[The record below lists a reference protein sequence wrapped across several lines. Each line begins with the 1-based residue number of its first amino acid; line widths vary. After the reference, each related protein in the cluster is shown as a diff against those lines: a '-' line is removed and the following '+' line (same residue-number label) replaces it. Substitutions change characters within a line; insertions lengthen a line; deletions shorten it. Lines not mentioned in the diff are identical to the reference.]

1 MNITKR
7 LYTYPVLSEERDD
20 YVDSIF
26 DAEVQYKMNGVNN
39 LQFDFD
45 IEMDNKDLQRMIL
58 AGDAEYVIHIECA
71 NTSFRT
77 AIHDISNHVSKEIP
91 IGRINGRIEIIV
103 LIATKK
109 DVSHF
114 VNSKWDDD
122 YQGLSFELS
131 KGSILAYKN
140 IPVIDIVK
148 NYEEFNSASSI
159 FKVYKRL
166 TSEPKPMEIDL
177 STAQIGIGVGLQ
189 EYEIYSRFCDKE
201 ELQPILNS
209 MMIFPALVYVFEE
222 LKQENG
228 IDNYSGRNWYVSLSK
243 AYEKRGIDLADE
255 LLNSDKTSVQLAQEA
270 MELPL
275 NAALRKFAD
284 LFEMVRKRM
293 ISK

>member
-45 IEMDNKDLQRMIL
+45 IEMNNKDLQSMIL

-77 AIHDISNHVSKEIP
+77 AIHDILNHISKEIP
-91 IGRINGRIEIIV
+91 VERINGRIEIIV
-103 LIATKK
+103 LIVTKK

-114 VNSKWDDD
+114 VNSNWDDD
-122 YQGLSFELS
+122 YRGLSFELS

-140 IPVIDIVK
+140 IPTIDIVK

-177 STAQIGIGVGLQ
+177 TTAQIGIGVGLQ

-243 AYEKRGIDLADE
+243 AYEKRGVNLEDE

-275 NAALRKFAD
+275 NAALRKFVD
-284 LFEMVRKRM
+284 LFENGEEEED
-293 ISK
+293 I

>member
-159 FKVYKRL
+159 FKVYKQL

-284 LFEMVRKRM
+284 LFENGEEEDD
-293 ISK
+293 I

>member
-20 YVDSIF
+20 YVNSIF

-45 IEMDNKDLQRMIL
+45 IEMDNKELKSMIL
-58 AGDAEYVIHIECA
+58 EGSAEYVIHIECA

-91 IGRINGRIEIIV
+91 VGRINGRIEIIV
-103 LIATKK
+103 LIVAKK
-109 DVSHF
+109 DISHF
-114 VNSKWDDD
+114 VNSNWDED
-122 YQGLSFELS
+122 YLGLSFELS

-140 IPVIDIVK
+140 IPAIDIIK

-166 TSEPKPMEIDL
+166 TTEPKPMEVDL
-177 STAQIGIGVGLQ
+177 STAQIGIGLGVQ
-189 EYEIYSRFCDKE
+189 EYEIYSRFCYKE
-201 ELQPILNS
+201 ELQTILNA
-209 MMIFPALVYVFEE
+209 MIVFPALVYVFEE

-228 IDNYSGRNWYVSLSK
+228 IDNYAGRNWYISLSK
-243 AYEKRGIDLADE
+243 AYEKRGVNLEDE

-275 NAALRKFAD
+275 NAALRKFVD
-284 LFEMVRKRM
+284 LFENGEEEEDT
-293 ISK
+293 

>member
-1 MNITKR
+1 
-7 LYTYPVLSEERDD
+7 
-20 YVDSIF
+20 
-26 DAEVQYKMNGVNN
+26 
-39 LQFDFD
+39 
-45 IEMDNKDLQRMIL
+45 MIL

-284 LFEMVRKRM
+284 LFENGEEEDD
-293 ISK
+293 I

>member
-20 YVDSIF
+20 YIDSIF

-39 LQFDFD
+39 LLFDFD
-45 IEMDNKDLQRMIL
+45 IEMDNKDLQSMIL
-58 AGDAEYVIHIECA
+58 AGEAEYVIHIECA

-77 AIHDISNHVSKEIP
+77 AIHDISNHVRKEIP
-91 IGRINGRIEIIV
+91 VGRINGRIEIIV
-103 LIATKK
+103 LMVTKK
-109 DVSHF
+109 DIHHF
-114 VNSKWDDD
+114 VNSNWDDD
-122 YQGLSFELS
+122 YEGLSFELS

-148 NYEEFNSASSI
+148 NYEELNSASSI

-166 TSEPKPMEIDL
+166 ITAMPMEVDL
-177 STAQIGIGVGLQ
+177 SPAQIGIGLGLQ

-201 ELQPILNS
+201 EFQPILNS
-209 MMIFPALVYVFEE
+209 MMVFPALVYVFEE
-222 LKQENG
+222 LKQDNG
-228 IDNYSGRNWYVSLSK
+228 IDNYAGRNWYISLSK
-243 AYEKRGIDLADE
+243 AYEKRGVDLE
-255 LLNSDKTSVQLAQEA
+255 NEILNSDKTSVQLAQEA

-284 LFEMVRKRM
+284 LFEN
-293 ISK
+293 SEEEEDT

>member
-45 IEMDNKDLQRMIL
+45 IEMNNKDLQSMIL

-77 AIHDISNHVSKEIP
+77 AIHDILNHVSKEIP
-91 IGRINGRIEIIV
+91 VERINGRIEIIV
-103 LIATKK
+103 LIVTKK

-114 VNSKWDDD
+114 VNSNWDDD
-122 YQGLSFELS
+122 YRGLSFELS

-140 IPVIDIVK
+140 IPTIDIVK
-148 NYEEFNSASSI
+148 KYEEFNSASSI

-177 STAQIGIGVGLQ
+177 TTAQIGIGVGLQ

-243 AYEKRGIDLADE
+243 AYEKRGVNLEDE

-275 NAALRKFAD
+275 NAALRKFVD
-284 LFEMVRKRM
+284 LFENGEEEED
-293 ISK
+293 I

>member
-20 YVDSIF
+20 YIDSIF

-39 LQFDFD
+39 LLFNFD
-45 IEMDNKDLQRMIL
+45 IEMDNKDLQSMIL
-58 AGDAEYVIHIECA
+58 EGEAEYVIHIECA

-103 LIATKK
+103 LMVTKK
-109 DVSHF
+109 DVHHF
-114 VNSKWDDD
+114 RNSNWDDD
-122 YQGLSFELS
+122 YEGISFELS

-140 IPVIDIVK
+140 IPAIDIVK
-148 NYEEFNSASSI
+148 NYEELNSASSI

-166 TSEPKPMEIDL
+166 TNESKPMEVDL
-177 STAQIGIGVGLQ
+177 SPAQIGIGLGLQ

-201 ELQPILNS
+201 EFQPILNS
-209 MMIFPALVYVFEE
+209 MIVFPALVYVFEE
-222 LKQENG
+222 LKQDNG
-228 IDNYSGRNWYVSLSK
+228 IDNYSGRNWYISLAR
-243 AYEKRGIDLADE
+243 AYEKRGVGLENE
-255 LLNSDKTSVQLAQEA
+255 LLNTDKTSIQLAQEA

-275 NAALRKFAD
+275 KAALRKFVD
-284 LFEMVRKRM
+284 LFEN
-293 ISK
+293 SEEEEDT